1 VRIAYWRVA
10 AAQALESSLQTAG
23 QDADK
28 ALEDS
33 RKVEAEK
40 LRSPMEPLR
49 YQRQLLENIR
59 LLEAIQQELSSSRI
73 ELASLMGCLPPS

>member
-1 VRIAYWRVA
+1 VA

-73 ELASLMGCLPPS
+73 ELAS